1 MASDYEQK
9 RYKYIIDYINQLKEM
24 YGDKVFPF
32 EMMQN
37 TINLEEL
44 IKKVKNDLKINNLR
58 VVKGNDSV
66 SKIAIINGSGQDFIG
81 KAVRLGVDTVIT
93 GDTTYH
99 FASDYKEMGINIL
112 DVGHFGSEQLIFFNV
127 MKKLKEKFI
136 DIEFITS
143 NVEEDPFIFYGL
155 PIIRQV
161 RQIPYFVHIHGS
173 YLKFRGLKPF
183 IGIWAHHSFFIVRR
197 L

>member
-1 MASDYEQK
+1 MEKNK
-9 RYKYIIDYINQLKEM
+9 REESAGLGRIVEL
-24 YGDKVFPF
+24 
-32 EMMQN
+32 QN

-44 IKKVKNDLKINNLR
+44 IKKVKNYLKINNLR

-112 DVGHFGSEQLIFFNV
+112 DVGHFGSEQLVFFNV

-136 DIEFITS
+136 DVEFITS
-143 NVEEDPFIFYGL
+143 NVEEDPFIFY
-155 PIIRQV
+155 
-161 RQIPYFVHIHGS
+161 
-173 YLKFRGLKPF
+173 
-183 IGIWAHHSFFIVRR
+183 
-197 L
+197 

>member
-1 MASDYEQK
+1 MIFLFIQVILIQIVE
-9 RYKYIIDYINQLKEM
+9 L
-24 YGDKVFPF
+24 
-32 EMMQN
+32 QN

-136 DIEFITS
+136 DVEFITS
-143 NVEEDPFIFYGL
+143 NVEEDPFIFY
-155 PIIRQV
+155 
-161 RQIPYFVHIHGS
+161 
-173 YLKFRGLKPF
+173 
-183 IGIWAHHSFFIVRR
+183 
-197 L
+197 

>member
-1 MASDYEQK
+1 MEKNK
-9 RYKYIIDYINQLKEM
+9 REESAGLGRIVEL
-24 YGDKVFPF
+24 
-32 EMMQN
+32 QN

-136 DIEFITS
+136 DVEFITS
-143 NVEEDPFIFYGL
+143 NVEEDPFIFY
-155 PIIRQV
+155 
-161 RQIPYFVHIHGS
+161 
-173 YLKFRGLKPF
+173 
-183 IGIWAHHSFFIVRR
+183 
-197 L
+197 